1 MTTIANLELPN
12 SETPLYNHTLPK
24 IEAWLRSQGCH
35 QDDQELNAWYVETPT
50 WKAQLWLDVE
60 QISVR
65 YIEAGEGN
73 QDIQRS
79 FKYSLSRQDIE
90 EAVFTGP

>member
-1 MTTIANLELPN
+1 MTVEELELPTP
-12 SETPLYNHTLPK
+12 ETPLYNHTLPK
-24 IEAWLRSQGCH
+24 IEAWLRSQGCQ
-35 QDDQELNAWYVETPT
+35 QDTQELNSWFIQTPT

-60 QISVR
+60 QISVC
-65 YIEAGEGN
+65 YIGAGEGN

-90 EAVFTGP
+90 EAVFSGP

>member
-1 MTTIANLELPN
+1 MTVEDLELPTP
-12 SETPLYNHTLPK
+12 ETPLYNHTLPK
-24 IEAWLRSQGCH
+24 IEAWLRSLGCQ
-35 QDDQELNAWYVETPT
+35 QDAQELNAWFIQTPT

-60 QISVR
+60 QISVC
-65 YIEAGEGN
+65 YIGAGEEN

-90 EAVFTGP
+90 EAVFSGP